1 MNGIDSVE
9 TNWPWIAYL
18 LMTKNGKSE
27 LCGGIFINSN
37 WLLTAY
43 HCIKSYQPSNMNI
56 VAGVLDGQDGS
67 TSTGIPP
74 SRGYIFTITPIKN
87 QFLFFLTDTREND
100 QKWTRVFS
108 TRR

>member
-74 SRGYIFTITPIKN
+74 SRGYYYP
-87 QFLFFLTDTREND
+87 
-100 QKWTRVFS
+100 VFS
-108 TRR
+108 